1 MKYALDT
8 NVIFRYLK
16 NELPSVKNIDNALA
30 GSHKL
35 YIPKMVDYEV
45 RRGFKLMHQP
55 SHRKEQ
61 VYKLLTQRCPV
72 IEMDTAI
79 WERAIDVY
87 KDLCCKGFTVGE
99 MDILIAALCLA
110 HDCIIVTNNTKDFEN
125 IEGLITLDWTQPSA
139 TPKILAQFIKKY
151 SVVLELV

>member
-16 NELPSVKNIDNALA
+16 NELPSVTNINSALA
-30 GSHKL
+30 DNHKL

-55 SHRKEQ
+55 SHRKEH

-72 IEMDTAI
+72 IEMDTII

-87 KDLCCKGFTVGE
+87 KDLYCKGFTVGE
-99 MDILIAALCLA
+99 LDILIAAFCLVY
-110 HDCIIVTNNTKDFEN
+110 DCAIVTNNIKDFEN
-125 IEGLITLDWTQPSA
+125 IDGLVIWDWTQS
-139 TPKILAQFIKKY
+139 IMM
-151 SVVLELV
+151 